1 MNKKSL
7 FLSINLKDCNSKGR
21 CNLQYFVLRWS
32 IILGSNNYLSELT
45 WLTNLPKKEGSL
57 VIVLEKDR
65 AIQTRID
72 RELDEAIEQLR
83 RENPELSRSA
93 IFRMALRDWPPLKK
107 ILEQNKNSDTL

>member
-1 MNKKSL
+1 M
-7 FLSINLKDCNSKGR
+7 
-21 CNLQYFVLRWS
+21 QYFVLRWS